1 MDKTAKDRMKRYRER
16 KRNATVTESPD
27 NVTVSVTEDSK
38 SVTQYPAIL
47 HALTDPIKRKKLEAI
62 YQSLQRHNKADKVF
76 YGFPGLGGVPF
87 NVVDDY
93 LEATRQGG

>member
-1 MDKTAKDRMKRYRER
+1 MDKTAKERMQRYRER

-62 YQSLQRHNKADKVF
+62 YQSLKAHNKVDKVF

-87 NVVDDY
+87 NVIGDY
-93 LEATRQGG
+93 LEATGQ